1 MKRWKKTSL
10 YLALFGAIFY
20 FLRAGASAQNHII
33 INEILIGTSDSA
45 KMEFIEIYNPT
56 SETIDL
62 SGFSLKKKT
71 KGGTESNLVS
81 NSKFIGSI
89 GPQEYFVISHPD
101 YQNDFNADLA
111 YSGTSY
117 SISDHNTIL
126 FYNNAEELIDKAG
139 YGEATDYE
147 NYPAINP
154 DTGISIGRINFIDS
168 NNNSDDFVVLD
179 SVSPGS
185 QNTEMSHEPPLAGD
199 ETSKEQEK
207 TGQTNAQTQIDPDL
221 EVFDFSQ
228 DIILSEIF
236 PNPVGLDQDS
246 EWIEIYNRG
255 TRTINLYGWQMG
267 DESGTRYT
275 FPKQTIK
282 AREYL
287 VVEKKNSGISLN
299 NKEDTVFIWQPFKD
313 EFLQR
318 IKYEKAGEG
327 ESYNYLDYKW
337 TWNNNPTPG
346 EKNKFEYKNTPPNVD
361 FYFSEAMRVGTPIC
375 FDGSDTSDKDG
386 DALRFFWDFGDGFT
400 NNLPNPEHTFWREG
414 EFEIKLLVSDG
425 IGTSSAVKKIQI
437 GRQEKGDDVL
447 GWADQYTPVVI
458 NEILPDPNGKDT
470 ENEFIELYNNGE
482 GDVNLRGWILDDEE
496 GGSAP
501 YKFTEDT
508 WLGSDQYFVV
518 FRPVSK
524 LALNNDIDTVRL
536 FKNEKELVEEI
547 KYENVVPNN
556 SYARGLNNRWFW
568 TEEATPE
575 EENSIQFSEEFE
587 NDNLVFLKSGN
598 NEKEIPFVLISEI
611 GNYNISDKLRVSGIV
626 AVEPGVL
633 GAQYFYITEQ
643 NGIQVYNY
651 RRDFPDL
658 KAGNIIEVTGE
669 LSVIGDEYRIK
680 TKTKDDIIIIDK
692 IPAPQPIDIDC
703 GDIDIKMIGSLVL
716 IRGEVIE
723 RKGCS
728 VFLDDGSDEIK
739 VYIKESTGID
749 FKSIKAGDWLSVI
762 GIVSSTNTGIRIL
775 PRTPEDIEK
784 QEIIVKSAENEV
796 IGEVPAQKEWSI
808 EGREKTEWYKYA
820 LVVSGFIFI
829 TIGFG
834 YLKFKK

>member
-1 MKRWKKTSL
+1 MDRNL
-10 YLALFGAIFY
+10 
-20 FLRAGASAQNHII
+20 Q
-33 INEILIGTSDSA
+33 
-45 KMEFIEIYNPT
+45 
-56 SETIDL
+56 
-62 SGFSLKKKT
+62 SG
-71 KGGTESNLVS
+71 
-81 NSKFIGSI
+81 
-89 GPQEYFVISHPD
+89 
-101 YQNDFNADLA
+101 NAD
-111 YSGTSY
+111 
-117 SISDHNTIL
+117 
-126 FYNNAEELIDKAG
+126 
-139 YGEATDYE
+139 
-147 NYPAINP
+147 
-154 DTGISIGRINFIDS
+154 
-168 NNNSDDFVVLD
+168 
-179 SVSPGS
+179 
-185 QNTEMSHEPPLAGD
+185 
-199 ETSKEQEK
+199 
-207 TGQTNAQTQIDPDL
+207 
-221 EVFDFSQ
+221 
-228 DIILSEIF
+228 
-236 PNPVGLDQDS
+236 
-246 EWIEIYNRG
+246 
-255 TRTINLYGWQMG
+255 
-267 DESGTRYT
+267 
-275 FPKQTIK
+275 
-282 AREYL
+282 
-287 VVEKKNSGISLN
+287 
-299 NKEDTVFIWQPFKD
+299 
-313 EFLQR
+313 
-318 IKYEKAGEG
+318 
-327 ESYNYLDYKW
+327 YNYLDYKW

-458 NEILPDPNGKDT
+458 NEILPDLNGKDT

-633 GAQYFYITEQ
+633 GAQYFYI
-643 NGIQVYNY
+643 
-651 RRDFPDL
+651 
-658 KAGNIIEVTGE
+658 
-669 LSVIGDEYRIK
+669 
-680 TKTKDDIIIIDK
+680 
-692 IPAPQPIDIDC
+692 
-703 GDIDIKMIGSLVL
+703 
-716 IRGEVIE
+716 
-723 RKGCS
+723 
-728 VFLDDGSDEIK
+728 
-739 VYIKESTGID
+739 KESTGID